1 MALFIMTIQ
10 DQRVTTA
17 IMIYMV
23 ITLIGIMPKDTYMIT
38 TMKKK
43 MIKKTIFSLVITTLL
58 SSCALS
64 PGMFMSSSNNWS
76 GEDTVFVSSLNR
88 SILVEP
94 IIKEIELKKSIGV
107 YKIGKGDQ
115 LFVTIWGLPDV
126 FPIDGG
132 TNTEL
137 NTRRV
142 DSNGNIFF
150 PFVGLIQAEGRT
162 QDELRNDLT
171 LQLSKMFKNVQ
182 LDVFVAG
189 FNSQKVYLLG
199 EITTPKKIN
208 LTDIPLSLA
217 NAIGESKGLNTN
229 TAEGGDVFVIRQI
242 PNLEPQIFRVDLS
255 SPSGF
260 LSAGNFYLTNND
272 IVYVNAKGT
281 TRWNRVISQFF
292 PFSSFLNSIDNLV
305 GD

>member
-10 DQRVTTA
+10 NQRVTTA

-23 ITLIGIMPKDTYMIT
+23 ITLIGIMPKDIYMMT

-43 MIKKTIFSLVITTLL
+43 MIKKTIFSLVMATLL
-58 SSCALS
+58 SSCVLS

-76 GEDTVFVSSLNR
+76 GENTVFVSSLNR
-88 SILVEP
+88 SIIIEP
-94 IIKEIELKKSIGV
+94 ITNKIELKKNIGT

-115 LFVTIWGLPDV
+115 LFVTVWGLPDI
-126 FPIDGG
+126 FPLTGSV
-132 TNTEL
+132 NSEL

-150 PFVGLIQAEGRT
+150 PFVGLILAAGKT
-162 QDELRNDLT
+162 QDELRNHLT

-182 LDVFVAG
+182 LDIAVAG

-199 EITTPKKIN
+199 EITTPKTIN
-208 LTDIPLSLA
+208 LTDIPLSLS

-229 TAEGGDVFVIRQI
+229 TSEGEDVFVIRQI
-242 PNLEPQIFRVDLS
+242 PSQDPQIYRVDLS

-260 LSAGNFYLTNND
+260 LSAGNFYLTDND

-305 GD
+305 DD

>member
-1 MALFIMTIQ
+1 MQ
-10 DQRVTTA
+10 
-17 IMIYMV
+17 
-23 ITLIGIMPKDTYMIT
+23 KDTYTMT

-43 MIKKTIFSLVITTLL
+43 MIKKTLSSLLIATLL
-58 SSCALS
+58 SSCVLS

-76 GEDTVFVSSLNR
+76 GENTIFVSSLNR
-88 SILVEP
+88 SLIIQP
-94 IIKEIELKKSIGV
+94 ITKKIELKKNIGT

-115 LFVTIWGLPDV
+115 LFVTVWGLPEV
-126 FPIDGG
+126 FPLTGA
-132 TNTEL
+132 NNSEL

-150 PFVGLIQAEGRT
+150 PFVGLILAEGKT
-162 QDELRNDLT
+162 QDGLRKDLT

-182 LDVFVAG
+182 LDISIAG

-199 EITTPKKIN
+199 EVTTPKTIN

-229 TAEGGDVFVIRQI
+229 TSEGEDVFVIRQI
-242 PNLEPQIFRVDLS
+242 PNQDPQIFRVDLS

-260 LSAGNFYLTNND
+260 LGAGNFYLTDND

-305 GD
+305 DD

>member
-1 MALFIMTIQ
+1 MALFTTIIQ
-10 DQRVTTA
+10 DQRVITV
-17 IMIYMV
+17 IMIYMA
-23 ITLIGIMPKDTYMIT
+23 ITHIGIMPKDTYMMT
-38 TMKKK
+38 TMKKR
-43 MIKKTIFSLVITTLL
+43 MIKKTIFSLVIATLFL
-58 SSCALS
+58 SCVLS
-64 PGMFMSSSNNWS
+64 PGMFMSTSNNWS
-76 GEDTVFVSSLNR
+76 GENTVFVSSLN
-88 SILVEP
+88 
-94 IIKEIELKKSIGV
+94 KSIIIEQITKKIQLEKSIST

-126 FPIDGG
+126 FPLNGA
-132 TNTEL
+132 NNSEL

-150 PFVGLIQAEGRT
+150 PFVGLISAEGRT
-162 QDELRNDLT
+162 QDELRSDLT
-171 LQLSKMFKNVQ
+171 LQLSKMFKNVE
-182 LDVFVAG
+182 LDIVVSG

-208 LTDIPLSLA
+208 LTDIPLSLS

-229 TAEGGDVFVIRQI
+229 TSEGEDVFVIRQN
-242 PNLEPQIFRVDLS
+242 PSQDPQIYRVDLS

-260 LSAGNFYLTNND
+260 LSAGNFYLKNND

-305 GD
+305 DD

>member
-1 MALFIMTIQ
+1 MQ
-10 DQRVTTA
+10 
-17 IMIYMV
+17 
-23 ITLIGIMPKDTYMIT
+23 KDTYMTT

-43 MIKKTIFSLVITTLL
+43 MIKKTIFSLLIATLL
-58 SSCALS
+58 SSCVLS

-76 GEDTVFVSSLNR
+76 GENTIFVSSLNK
-88 SILVEP
+88 SVIIEP
-94 IIKEIELKKSIGV
+94 ITNKIELKKNIGT

-115 LFVTIWGLPDV
+115 LFVTVWGLPDV
-126 FPIDGG
+126 FPLTGA
-132 TNTEL
+132 NNSEL

-150 PFVGLIQAEGRT
+150 PFVGVILAEGKT
-162 QDELRNDLT
+162 QDGLRKDLT

-182 LDVFVAG
+182 LDISIAG

-199 EITTPKKIN
+199 EVTTPKTIN

-229 TAEGGDVFVIRQI
+229 TSEGEDVFVIRQI
-242 PNLEPQIFRVDLS
+242 PSQDPQIYRVDLS

-260 LSAGNFYLTNND
+260 LGAGNFYLTDND

-305 GD
+305 DD

>member
-1 MALFIMTIQ
+1 MLRGICIKTTIQ
-10 DQRVTTA
+10 
-17 IMIYMV
+17 
-23 ITLIGIMPKDTYMIT
+23 
-38 TMKKK
+38 KK
-43 MIKKTIFSLVITTLL
+43 MSKKLIFFIVTVILL

-64 PGMFMSSSNNWS
+64 PGMFMTSSNNWS
-76 GEDTVFVSSLNR
+76 GENTVYIESLKR
-88 SILVEP
+88 SL
-94 IIKEIELKKSIGV
+94 IIQSISQISTLNTENDI

-115 LFVTIWGLPDV
+115 LYVTIWGLPDV
-126 FPIDGG
+126 FPVTGSVNND
-132 TNTEL
+132 L
-137 NTRRV
+137 NIRRV

-150 PFVGLIQAEGRT
+150 PFVGLVLAEGKT
-162 QDELRNDLT
+162 QDELRKDLT
-171 LQLSKMFKNVQ
+171 NELLKMFKNIQ
-182 LDVFVAG
+182 LDISISG

-199 EITTPKKIN
+199 EVTTPSVLN

-229 TAEGGDVFVIRQI
+229 TSEGEDVFVIRQVSYE
-242 PNLEPQIFRVDLS
+242 NPQIFRVDLS

-260 LSAGNFYLTNND
+260 ISAGNFYLTDND

-305 GD
+305 DD